1 MLDGVIM
8 ANATHLLFDIN
19 AVKLGSSE
27 RSSGKALKTYHPPM
41 LVPLLSSEP
50 EGGGV
55 NVPEASTGVLE
66 S

>member
-8 ANATHLLFDIN
+8 TNATHLSIDIN
-19 AVKLGSSE
+19 AVKFGTSE
-27 RSSGKALKTYHPPM
+27 RSPDKALKTYHPPM